1 MPKKVKILIAD
12 SDLDLLSKLYLTLLH
27 KGYRIEATNEPE
39 EIIMRMERFKPN
51 LLILNDMM
59 DGLTKTILFELYKK
73 KTAVLLITEAKDPYS
88 EFRFRKM
95 EHLHKPVDMIQLDI
109 KIKELINIIA

>member
-27 KGYRIEATNEPE
+27 RGYRIEATNEPE
-39 EIIMRMERFKPN
+39 EIVQRMERFKPN
-51 LLILNDMM
+51 LLILSDMM
-59 DGLTKTILFELYKK
+59 DGLTKSILFDLYKK

-95 EHLHKPVDMIQLDI
+95 EHLNKPVDMNQLDL

>member
-39 EIIMRMERFKPN
+39 EIISRMERYKPN

-59 DGLTKTILFELYKK
+59 DGLTKTILYDLYKK
-73 KTAVLLITEAKDPYS
+73 KTAVLLITESKDPDS

-95 EHLHKPVDMIQLDI
+95 EHLRKPFDMMQLEN
-109 KIKELINIIA
+109 KIKELINIIV